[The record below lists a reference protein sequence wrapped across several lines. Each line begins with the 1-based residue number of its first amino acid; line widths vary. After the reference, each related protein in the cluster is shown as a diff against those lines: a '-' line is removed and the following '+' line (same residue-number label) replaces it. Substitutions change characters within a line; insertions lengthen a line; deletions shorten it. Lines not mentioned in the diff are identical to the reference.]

1 MIRTVRNHKVIA
13 TLLGLLCPIA
23 LLAQEH
29 RGHHG
34 KKGQDSAQ
42 TANEYMHRSS
52 TGELVTRFDS
62 PERDAYQQP
71 EKVLA
76 WLGDLKGKTI
86 VDIGAGS
93 GYFAFRFAREGAR
106 VIAADV
112 DDGFQEVI
120 RKRIEQEGLPNIET
134 RKVPYDDPGLAPEE
148 ADKVVLVNV
157 YHHIENREAYFAKV
171 LKGTKPGG
179 ELVIID
185 FFKVPV
191 PVGPPVDHKIAM
203 DQVIAELKAAGYRT
217 FSVDVNLLP
226 YQYLIRAR

>member
-1 MIRTVRNHKVIA
+1 
-13 TLLGLLCPIA
+13 
-23 LLAQEH
+23 
-29 RGHHG
+29 
-34 KKGQDSAQ
+34 
-42 TANEYMHRSS
+42 
-52 TGELVTRFDS
+52 
-62 PERDAYQQP
+62 
-71 EKVLA
+71 
-76 WLGDLKGKTI
+76 
-86 VDIGAGS
+86 
-93 GYFAFRFAREGAR
+93 

>member
-1 MIRTVRNHKVIA
+1 MIKTIHYHRHIA
-13 TLLGLLCPIA
+13 VLLGMLGPIA
-23 LLAQEH
+23 LLGQEH

-34 KKGQDSAQ
+34 KKGHDSAQ
-42 TANEYMHRSS
+42 SANAYMHRSS
-52 TGELVTRFDS
+52 TEELVSRFDS

-71 EKVLA
+71 DKVLA
-76 WLGDLKGKTI
+76 WLGDLRGKTI
-86 VDIGAGS
+86 VDLGAGS
-93 GYFAFRFAREGAR
+93 GYFAFRYAREGAR

-112 DDGFQEVI
+112 DEGFQEVI
-120 RKRIEQEGLPNIET
+120 RKRIEQEGLPNIEA
-134 RKVPYDDPGLAPEE
+134 RKIPYDDPGLAPGE

-185 FFKVPV
+185 FFRVPV

-203 DQVIAELKAAGYRT
+203 DQVISELKDAGYRT
-217 FSVDVNLLP
+217 FTVDVNLLP